1 MDKGLNNSR
10 QDFPILNQQ
19 VNGEPLVY
27 LDNAATTQKPLAVL
41 NAIMDYYQHDNA
53 NVHRGVH
60 TLAERA
66 TESYEASRD
75 KVAEFINAPSRRS
88 IIFTRSTTESL
99 NWIAASFGNLVV
111 SEGDEIVISELEH
124 HSNIVPWQQVAQKQH
139 ATLKYIG
146 LTADGELDIQSAR
159 ELITDRTKIVAI
171 AHASNVMGVVN
182 PIKELAKLAHQ
193 HGAYIIADGAQAA
206 PHMPIDVSD
215 LDVDFYA
222 LSGHKMLAP
231 TGIGVLY
238 GKEALLNMMP
248 PAQFGGEMIDFVH
261 HRDASFKE
269 LPWKFEAG
277 TPNISGAIALGRA
290 IDYLNELGMDNVL
303 AYEKDLVKYTL
314 PRLLAIDGVRVYGP
328 PDPDK
333 HTGVLS
339 FNVWGLHPH
348 DLATGLDMEGIA
360 VRAGHHCAQPLM
372 EYLNVEATARASFY
386 FYNTQQDA
394 DRFIHAITAVK
405 EFFADGIS

>member
-111 SEGDEIVISELEH
+111 SEGDEIVSSELEH

-238 GKEALLNMMP
+238 GKEALLNMMS

-261 HRDASFKE
+261 HQDASFKE

-328 PDPDK
+328 HDPDK

-339 FNVWGLHPH
+339 FNLWGLHPH

>member
-146 LTADGELDIQSAR
+146 LTADGELDMQSDR
-159 ELITDRTKIVAI
+159 ELISDRTKIVAI

-238 GKEALLNMMP
+238 GKEALLNMMS

-261 HRDASFKE
+261 HQDASFKE
-269 LPWKFEAG
+269 VPWKFEAG

-328 PDPDK
+328 HDPDK

-339 FNVWGLHPH
+339 FNLWGLHPH

>member
-111 SEGDEIVISELEH
+111 SEGDEIVSSELEH

-146 LTADGELDIQSAR
+146 LTADGELDMQSAR
-159 ELITDRTKIVAI
+159 ELISDRTKIVAI

-238 GKEALLNMMP
+238 GKEALLNMMS

-261 HRDASFKE
+261 HQDASFKE
-269 LPWKFEAG
+269 VPWKFEAG

-328 PDPDK
+328 HDPDK

-339 FNVWGLHPH
+339 FNLWGLHPH

>member
-238 GKEALLNMMP
+238 GKEALLNMMS

-261 HRDASFKE
+261 HQDASFKE

>member
-124 HSNIVPWQQVAQKQH
+124 HSNIVPWQQVSQKQH

-146 LTADGELDIQSAR
+146 LTADGELDMQSAR
-159 ELITDRTKIVAI
+159 ELISDRTKIVAI

-238 GKEALLNMMP
+238 GKEALLNMMS

-261 HRDASFKE
+261 HQDASFKE
-269 LPWKFEAG
+269 VPWKFEAG

-328 PDPDK
+328 HDPDK

-339 FNVWGLHPH
+339 FNLWGLHPH

>member
-146 LTADGELDIQSAR
+146 LTADGELDMQSAR
-159 ELITDRTKIVAI
+159 ELISDRTKIVAI

-238 GKEALLNMMP
+238 GKEALLNMMS

-261 HRDASFKE
+261 HQDASFKE
-269 LPWKFEAG
+269 VPWKFEAG

-328 PDPDK
+328 HDPDK

-339 FNVWGLHPH
+339 FNLWGLHPH

>member
-146 LTADGELDIQSAR
+146 LTADGELDMQSAR
-159 ELITDRTKIVAI
+159 ELISDRTKIVAI

-238 GKEALLNMMP
+238 GKEALLNMMS

-261 HRDASFKE
+261 HQDASFKE
-269 LPWKFEAG
+269 VPWKFEAG

-328 PDPDK
+328 HDPDK

>member
-139 ATLKYIG
+139 ETLKYIG

-261 HRDASFKE
+261 HQDASFKE

>member
-146 LTADGELDIQSAR
+146 LTADGELDMQSAR
-159 ELITDRTKIVAI
+159 ELISDRTKIVAI

-238 GKEALLNMMP
+238 GKEALLNMMS
-248 PAQFGGEMIDFVH
+248 PARFGGEMIDFVH
-261 HRDASFKE
+261 HQDASFKE
-269 LPWKFEAG
+269 VPWKFEAG

-328 PDPDK
+328 HDPDK

-339 FNVWGLHPH
+339 FNLWGLHPH

>member
-146 LTADGELDIQSAR
+146 LTADGELDMQSAR
-159 ELITDRTKIVAI
+159 ELISDRTKIVAI

-238 GKEALLNMMP
+238 GKEALLNMMS

-261 HRDASFKE
+261 LQDASFKE
-269 LPWKFEAG
+269 VPWKFEAG

-328 PDPDK
+328 HDPDK

-339 FNVWGLHPH
+339 FNLWGLHPH

>member
-146 LTADGELDIQSAR
+146 LTADGELDMQSAR
-159 ELITDRTKIVAI
+159 ELISDPASIGTLMPAI
-171 AHASNVMGVVN
+171 SVFSL
-182 PIKELAKLAHQ
+182 K
-193 HGAYIIADGAQAA
+193 
-206 PHMPIDVSD
+206 S
-215 LDVDFYA
+215 
-222 LSGHKMLAP
+222 
-231 TGIGVLY
+231 
-238 GKEALLNMMP
+238 
-248 PAQFGGEMIDFVH
+248 
-261 HRDASFKE
+261 
-269 LPWKFEAG
+269 
-277 TPNISGAIALGRA
+277 
-290 IDYLNELGMDNVL
+290 
-303 AYEKDLVKYTL
+303 
-314 PRLLAIDGVRVYGP
+314 
-328 PDPDK
+328 
-333 HTGVLS
+333 
-339 FNVWGLHPH
+339 
-348 DLATGLDMEGIA
+348 
-360 VRAGHHCAQPLM
+360 
-372 EYLNVEATARASFY
+372 
-386 FYNTQQDA
+386 
-394 DRFIHAITAVK
+394 
-405 EFFADGIS
+405 

>member
-146 LTADGELDIQSAR
+146 LTADGELDMQSAR
-159 ELITDRTKIVAI
+159 ELISDRTKIVAI

-238 GKEALLNMMP
+238 GKEALLNMMS

-261 HRDASFKE
+261 HQDASFKE
-269 LPWKFEAG
+269 VPWKFEAG

-386 FYNTQQDA
+386 YYNTQ
-394 DRFIHAITAVK
+394 
-405 EFFADGIS
+405 

>member
-146 LTADGELDIQSAR
+146 LTADGELDMQSAR
-159 ELITDRTKIVAI
+159 ELISDRTKIVAI

-238 GKEALLNMMP
+238 GKEALLNMMS

-261 HRDASFKE
+261 HQDASFKE
-269 LPWKFEAG
+269 VPWKFEAG

-339 FNVWGLHPH
+339 FNLWGLHPH

>member
-261 HRDASFKE
+261 HQDASFKE

-303 AYEKDLVKYTL
+303 AYE
-314 PRLLAIDGVRVYGP
+314 RLGEVYVASSVGNRRRPGV
-328 PDPDK
+328 
-333 HTGVLS
+333 
-339 FNVWGLHPH
+339 W
-348 DLATGLDMEGIA
+348 AT
-360 VRAGHHCAQPLM
+360 RS
-372 EYLNVEATARASFY
+372 R
-386 FYNTQQDA
+386 
-394 DRFIHAITAVK
+394 
-405 EFFADGIS
+405 

>member
-146 LTADGELDIQSAR
+146 LTADGELDMQSAR
-159 ELITDRTKIVAI
+159 ELISDRTKIVAI

-261 HRDASFKE
+261 HQDASFKE

-328 PDPDK
+328 HDPDK

-339 FNVWGLHPH
+339 FNLWGLHPH

>member
-261 HRDASFKE
+261 HQDASFKE

>member
-1 MDKGLNNSR
+1 
-10 QDFPILNQQ
+10 
-19 VNGEPLVY
+19 
-27 LDNAATTQKPLAVL
+27 
-41 NAIMDYYQHDNA
+41 
-53 NVHRGVH
+53 
-60 TLAERA
+60 
-66 TESYEASRD
+66 
-75 KVAEFINAPSRRS
+75 
-88 IIFTRSTTESL
+88 
-99 NWIAASFGNLVV
+99 
-111 SEGDEIVISELEH
+111 
-124 HSNIVPWQQVAQKQH
+124 
-139 ATLKYIG
+139 
-146 LTADGELDIQSAR
+146 
-159 ELITDRTKIVAI
+159 
-171 AHASNVMGVVN
+171 
-182 PIKELAKLAHQ
+182 
-193 HGAYIIADGAQAA
+193 
-206 PHMPIDVSD
+206 
-215 LDVDFYA
+215 
-222 LSGHKMLAP
+222 MLAP

-238 GKEALLNMMP
+238 GKEALLNMMS

-261 HRDASFKE
+261 HQDASFKE
-269 LPWKFEAG
+269 VPWKFEAG

-328 PDPDK
+328 HDPDK

-339 FNVWGLHPH
+339 FNLWGLHPH